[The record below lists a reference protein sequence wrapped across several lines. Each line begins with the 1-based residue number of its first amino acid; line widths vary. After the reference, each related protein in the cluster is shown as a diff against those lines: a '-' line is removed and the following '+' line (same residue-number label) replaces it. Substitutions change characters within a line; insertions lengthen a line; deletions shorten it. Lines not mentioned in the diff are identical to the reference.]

1 MIYFFSVLII
11 FFIFVLFY
19 PFRFEISYNS
29 GNLVFKCKILFFCWR
44 FESKKSSV
52 QEGVNCNK
60 TEKKDSKEV
69 KEKRKIIKNYKKFIK
84 ILVLGFKELFS
95 SMVFFCLKI
104 KVSAADSAAV
114 ALWYSVV
121 CSLFSFLLNFVFE
134 NKLREKSVFV
144 LPDFSCDEKNTLA
157 FNLKFSIRSFSVLR
171 VVTKTFLKFLK
182 GGVFNERK
190 TA

>member
-1 MIYFFSVLII
+1 MIYFFSVLVI
-11 FFIFVLFY
+11 FFIFILFY
-19 PFRFEISYNS
+19 PFKFEVSFNS
-29 GNLVFKCKILFFCWR
+29 DGLSLKCKVLFFCWK
-44 FESKKSSV
+44 FENKKAKN
-52 QEGVNCNK
+52 QK
-60 TEKKDSKEV
+60 KADYRKKEKKDSKEV

-121 CSLFSFLLNFVFE
+121 CSLFSFLLNFAFE
-134 NKLREKSVFV
+134 NKLREKSIFVF
-144 LPDFSCDEKNTLA
+144 PDFSCDEKNPLA